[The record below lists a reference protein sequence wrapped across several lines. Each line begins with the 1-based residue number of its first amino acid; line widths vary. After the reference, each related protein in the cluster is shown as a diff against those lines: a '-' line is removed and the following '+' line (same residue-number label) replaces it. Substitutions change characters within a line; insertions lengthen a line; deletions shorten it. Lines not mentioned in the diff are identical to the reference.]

1 MIVTAT
7 YEPELSDA
15 DIERIAE
22 KVAER
27 VIMKLKQDSDKNKL
41 LNITESAQRCGV
53 STTTFYRWR
62 ERYQE
67 LQDIAITTGGVAQF
81 RAEDLDKF
89 LESK

>member
-7 YEPELSDA
+7 YDIKLSEEDLEM
-15 DIERIAE
+15 I
-22 KVAER
+22 AER
-27 VIMKLKQDSDKNKL
+27 VVRRTNQDSDKNKL

-67 LQDIAITTGGVAQF
+67 LQDIAITTGGVVQF

-89 LESK
+89 LKNK

>member
-7 YEPELSDA
+7 YDIKLSEEDLEM
-15 DIERIAE
+15 I
-22 KVAER
+22 AER
-27 VIMKLKQDSDKNKL
+27 VVRRTNQDSDKNKL

>member
-7 YEPELSDA
+7 YEHKLSDT
-15 DIERIAE
+15 DIDRIAE
-22 KVAER
+22 R
-27 VIMKLKQDSDKNKL
+27 VVRKLKQDENQNKL

-89 LESK
+89 LEGK

>member
-7 YEPELSDA
+7 YAIKLSEEDLEM
-15 DIERIAE
+15 I
-22 KVAER
+22 AER
-27 VIMKLKQDSDKNKL
+27 VVRRTNQDSDKNKL